1 MRNQVFKKLFSV
13 LLTLIMVAGL
23 LPASVLAE
31 GEGNADSTPAPTEAV
46 QPTESAEPTTP
57 TETETPEVTEIPEP
71 TPENPAATVEPRR
84 ASPLPSPRMRGL
96 CRRT

>member
-13 LLTLIMVAGL
+13 LLALIMVAGL

-46 QPTESAEPTTP
+46 QPTESAEPTAP
-57 TETETPEVTEIPEP
+57 TETETPEE
-71 TPENPAATVEPRR
+71 PAATPEV
-84 ASPLPSPRMRGL
+84 
-96 CRRT
+96 T